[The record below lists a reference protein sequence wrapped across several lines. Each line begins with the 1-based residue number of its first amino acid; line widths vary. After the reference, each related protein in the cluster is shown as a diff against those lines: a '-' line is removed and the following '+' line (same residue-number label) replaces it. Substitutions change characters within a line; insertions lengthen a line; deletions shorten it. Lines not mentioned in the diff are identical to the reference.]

1 MDPIA
6 AVEAEIVK
14 VADEI
19 QAVGAAI
26 AACTDKD
33 TLDFLW
39 KKKLL
44 LRKEKE
50 QLRKEKEQLR
60 EEKLILLR
68 KDTDATRADK
78 PKSFSS
84 VALTEAELV
93 LHTIGIR
100 QCDGRRVANAELQV
114 PPGTAICDEFDVTPY
129 RSEDEATPRLLQHH
143 QEQLERLGVKF
154 DVLGG
159 FQMFDVHNRTSD
171 SLTIYCGGQT
181 YRGIFDGCV
190 APYGLMGF
198 GSLEQSRIIYEHK
211 RQPQKQSAKAQGIMK
226 LLAANAYGPCPV
238 MLDVTDGNTH
248 DVYTIRGKRLITWA
262 GLDPTQ
268 AYYLQAQHL
277 QANEKRALWSLEL
290 EEIPEEEQVWM
301 RKLHELRPVS
311 GLKEQLDSIIPFLPP
326 EERIHN
332 RSLSLTAFQPTS
344 AELGLEIAAFN
355 INRVRRNEID
365 LPLVIQFRVQLREVS
380 KAPKNLKIMASQTLC
395 HSGPCP
401 NPEGC
406 SAEVS
411 VRCSCPNKHRAKW
424 KCSKL
429 QAALE
434 CAGQPLTYDDVQA
447 LRLLLCDA
455 ECELLKGQGRHLSSK
470 AKVTANGPAPST
482 SMTVPC
488 SMESLSYGA

>member
-6 AVEAEIVK
+6 AVEAKIVK

-39 KKKLL
+39 KEKLL
-44 LRKEKE
+44 LRKKKLL
-50 QLRKEKEQLR
+50 LRKEKEQLR

-84 VALTEAELV
+84 VALTEAEQV
-93 LHTIGIR
+93 LRTIGIEE
-100 QCDGRRVANAELQV
+100 CDGRDVANEELQV
-114 PPGTAICDEFDVTPY
+114 PPGTAVCDEFDVTPY

-159 FQMFDVHNRTSD
+159 FQMFDVHNRASD
-171 SLTIYCGGQT
+171 SLTICCGGQT
-181 YRGIFDGCV
+181 YCGIFDGCV

-211 RQPQKQSAKAQGIMK
+211 RPPQDTSAKAQAVMK

-238 MLDVTDGNTH
+238 MLDVTDGTTH
-248 DVYTIRGKRLITWA
+248 DVYTIRGKQLITWA

-277 QANEKRALWSLEL
+277 QADEKRALWSLEL
-290 EEIPEEEQVWM
+290 EQIPEEEQVWM

-326 EERIHN
+326 EERM
-332 RSLSLTAFQPTS
+332 STAFELIHSWARTQ
-344 AELGLEIAAFN
+344 AEPF
-355 INRVRRNEID
+355 
-365 LPLVIQFRVQLREVS
+365 S
-380 KAPKNLKIMASQTLC
+380 
-395 HSGPCP
+395 
-401 NPEGC
+401 
-406 SAEVS
+406 
-411 VRCSCPNKHRAKW
+411 
-424 KCSKL
+424 
-429 QAALE
+429 
-434 CAGQPLTYDDVQA
+434 
-447 LRLLLCDA
+447 
-455 ECELLKGQGRHLSSK
+455 
-470 AKVTANGPAPST
+470 
-482 SMTVPC
+482 
-488 SMESLSYGA
+488 